1 MVGLRS
7 KAMRTVFR
15 WQSLATAVLTV
26 LSAALAGSHGAL
38 SATLGGLVSLAA
50 SVGFAGAASLSK
62 ADSAESVMF
71 GALRAEAIKIIVIVL
86 LLWLVMATY
95 ENVVVLAFFGTFFVA
110 TVLFSAAALIH
121 DGGTQE

>member
-1 MVGLRS
+1 MVGLRN

-15 WQSLATAVLTV
+15 WQSLATVVLTV
-26 LSAALAGSHGAL
+26 LSGVLAGSHGAL
-38 SATLGGLVSLAA
+38 SAMLGGLVSLAA
-50 SVGFAGAASLSK
+50 SVGFAGTAALSR
-62 ADSAESVMF
+62 ADDAGSVLF
-71 GALRAEAIKIIVIVL
+71 GALRAEAIKVILIVL

-95 ENVVVLAFFGTFFVA
+95 EDVVVLAFFGTFFVA

>member
-26 LSAALAGSHGAL
+26 LSGALAGSHGAL

-50 SVGFAGAASLSK
+50 SVGFVGAASLGK

-121 DGGTQE
+121 DDGTQE